1 MARNSSFCFMLFRHL
16 SRREIRVQNRL
27 GLTISQFDVF
37 REQPVVKAA
46 DGQFTRRWN
55 RGALAR

>member
-1 MARNSSFCFMLFRHL
+1 MLFRHL